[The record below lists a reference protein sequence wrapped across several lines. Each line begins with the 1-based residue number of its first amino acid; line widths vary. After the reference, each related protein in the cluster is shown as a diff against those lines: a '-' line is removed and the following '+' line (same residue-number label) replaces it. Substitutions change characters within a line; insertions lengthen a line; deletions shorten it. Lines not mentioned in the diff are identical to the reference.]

1 MVNFVI
7 KSSKKINVMN
17 IGSKKI
23 TQIILHILKIII
35 QNKVAREDNKQNL
48 RIQFL

>member
-1 MVNFVI
+1 
-7 KSSKKINVMN
+7 MN
-17 IGSKKI
+17 IGFKKI
-23 TQIILHILKIII
+23 TQTILHILKIII